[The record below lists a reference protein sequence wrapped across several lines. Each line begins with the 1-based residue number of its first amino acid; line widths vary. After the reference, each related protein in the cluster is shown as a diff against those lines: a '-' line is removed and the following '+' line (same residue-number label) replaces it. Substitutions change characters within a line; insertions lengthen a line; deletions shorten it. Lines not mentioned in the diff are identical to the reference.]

1 MRPSKA
7 AILRL
12 LLATAC
18 LATPAIAATPESV
31 SNHGETGADG
41 QTSNAANLA
50 EQTLDPATITN
61 AENIASDCENAGA
74 ACFKHFQ
81 HYERRYKDH
90 SASAGFNLFGI
101 IKGSGLN
108 FWGYAEEL
116 NYTEIV
122 IDNIEYQIGFG
133 YMLYAK
139 QRDGTINGSGMVAS
153 LATSG
158 TGSAGQTIYSTELV
172 GIAPGGDVKCDPNN
186 TTKTGNVADQLL
198 CTMDMQPTVT
208 ETYFQNA
215 SSRLAIAYD
224 NWRQKAVA
232 PAKAPP
238 DAGAAGAAGGSGVLT
253 ICPQVIN
260 FRSTTVSDKKSVGL
274 PTSAIVKNI
283 RTLDHYL
290 SAKCNNVRPNARI
303 DYKTGTQGATMDV
316 ADGEAKANKTAIVQG
331 YYRNRIFLADTPKR
345 QADNCTPRD
354 SDSCNFYV
362 ATTDHSAEL
371 SMSGLTDAA
380 KLPSVLASIVSY
392 TRTDADQKLLLLMRC
407 SGGAVDVD
415 VSDNPASSPQAFTN
429 MVNLVRA
436 GVDGNS
442 KEQPCLTIGLN

>member
-1 MRPSKA
+1 MTQLKA
-7 AILRL
+7 VILGAL
-12 LLATAC
+12 LITSFRAF
-18 LATPAIAATPESV
+18 PAIAGTLP
-31 SNHGETGADG
+31 GAG
-41 QTSNAANLA
+41 TSADQA
-50 EQTLDPATITN
+50 LDPATIAN
-61 AENIASDCENAGA
+61 AKNIANDCEHAGA

-116 NYTEIV
+116 NYTEIA
-122 IDNIEYQIGFG
+122 IGDMEYQIGFG

-139 QRDGTINGSGMVAS
+139 QRDGTITGSGMVAS

-158 TGSAGQTIYSTELV
+158 AGSAGQTIYSTELV

-186 TTKTGNVADQLL
+186 TTKTGDVADQLL

-224 NWRQKAVA
+224 NWRQKAAGPVKA
-232 PAKAPP
+232 PA
-238 DAGAAGAAGGSGVLT
+238 DAGAAGGSGALT

-260 FRSTTVSDKKSVGL
+260 FRSTTAPDKKSIGF
-274 PTSAIVKNI
+274 PTTEIVKNI
-283 RTLDHYL
+283 RSLDKYL
-290 SAKCNNVRPNARI
+290 SAKCNNIRPNARI
-303 DYKTGTQGATMDV
+303 DYKTGTQGATMDI

-345 QADNCTPRD
+345 EVPNCGEQD
-354 SDSCNFYV
+354 SNSCNFYV
-362 ATTDHSAEL
+362 AATDHSAEL

-392 TRTDADQKLLLLMRC
+392 TRTDADQKLRLLMRC

-415 VSDNPASSPQAFTN
+415 VSDNPASSPQAFTH

-442 KEQPCLTIGLN
+442 NEQPCITVGLN